1 MRHKLLNYSIETD
14 QLVLLEFSDGQ
25 NLRVGFDQVE
35 EYLTGT
41 DLIKV
46 KKAIKIR
53 QDFFKH
59 NNLPGTLVVMAVLS
73 LGVFVALDYQRV
85 AEIING
91 TRPVVSPS
99 EEPVAAA
106 IILTPSPT
114 PTAASASP
122 VIAPAVAS
130 PGTAN
135 HAAVP
140 AVPAQPASK
149 TQTAVPAVP
158 ATPAAPALQ
167 APGLLEPA
175 MKTLDDTSSR
185 LLPKI
190 K

>member
-25 NLRVGFDQVE
+25 NLRVSFDQVE
-35 EYLTGT
+35 DYLTGS

-53 QDFFKH
+53 QEFFKH

-91 TRPVVSPS
+91 TRPVASPDI
-99 EEPVAAA
+99 EPASAVQAISTPTPSTAVESAAA
-106 IILTPSPT
+106 P
-114 PTAASASP
+114 AATNPGIAS
-122 VIAPAVAS
+122 
-130 PGTAN
+130 

-175 MKTLDDTSSR
+175 IKTLDDTSSR

>member
-14 QLVLLEFSDGQ
+14 QLVLLEFSDGKT
-25 NLRVGFDQVE
+25 LRVGFDQVE
-35 EYLTGT
+35 DYLTGT

-73 LGVFVALDYQRV
+73 LGVFVALDYDRV

-91 TRPVVSPS
+91 SRPVASPS

-106 IILTPSPT
+106 VILTPSPT
-114 PTAASASP
+114 PTTTPAPSGVAPAAASS
-122 VIAPAVAS
+122 
-130 PGTAN
+130 GRAN

-175 MKTLDDTSSR
+175 LKTLDHTSSR
-185 LLPKI
+185 LLPKL